1 MASWCARWYSYLV
14 RDFRSLRAWQRGR
27 ELTLDVYRLT
37 RSFPKTES
45 YGLTAQIRRSAVSI
59 PANIAEGAGR
69 SSRKDYARFLDIAL
83 GSANELES
91 HLLLAKDLG
100 LLSTD
105 NLRTLIESDIE
116 IRRMLLKLRRSV
128 SAGDV
133 TRDS

>member
-1 MASWCARWYSYLV
+1 M

-128 SAGDV
+128 SAGDE

>member
-1 MASWCARWYSYLV
+1 MASRCVRWYSYLV

-105 NLRTLIESDIE
+105 NLRRLIESDIE

-128 SAGDV
+128 SASDE

>member
-1 MASWCARWYSYLV
+1 MVSRCIWWYSYLV

-69 SSRKDYARFLDIAL
+69 SSRRDYARFLDFAL

-91 HLLLAKDLG
+91 HLLIATDLG
-100 LLSTD
+100 LLSAD
-105 NLRTLIESDIE
+105 SLRRLVESDVE
-116 IRRMLLKLRRSV
+116 VRKMLLKLRRSV
-128 SAGDV
+128 SAGD
-133 TRDS
+133 S